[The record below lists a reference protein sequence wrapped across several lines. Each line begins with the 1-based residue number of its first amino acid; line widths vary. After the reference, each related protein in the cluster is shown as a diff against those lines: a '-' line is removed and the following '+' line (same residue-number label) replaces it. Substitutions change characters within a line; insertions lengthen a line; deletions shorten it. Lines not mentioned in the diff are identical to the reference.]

1 MFRGGGANAF
11 SQSKTRALGA
21 SAFIQHRMQNSSAM
35 ALGNFIYVARKK
47 SMADLPHI
55 VIVDDDQ
62 QMRGLLSSY
71 LQSNRFQAT
80 AVADGKALDRVLI
93 GRRADLIVLDPMLP
107 REDGWAVCR
116 RLRAEA
122 RAPVIILTSRRSEF
136 DRIHGLESGAQD
148 YISKPFNPRELL
160 ARIRNVLGRWDLG
173 EHRSTPRPERY
184 RFANWTLDII
194 SRCLVDPQGTTQQL
208 ASSEFRLLEAL
219 AASGNRVVSR
229 HELMELTRGRELTAF
244 DRSIDVRISRLRRL
258 LGEDARESS
267 IIKTVYGEGY
277 VIGVRV
283 ESE

>member
-1 MFRGGGANAF
+1 M
-11 SQSKTRALGA
+11 L
-21 SAFIQHRMQNSSAM
+21 
-35 ALGNFIYVARKK
+35 LGNVIYVPNKR

-71 LQSNRFQAT
+71 LQSSGFRAT
-80 AVADGKALDRVLI
+80 AVTDGKALDRLLI
-93 GRRADLIVLDPMLP
+93 GTHIDLIVLDPVLP
-107 REDGWAVCR
+107 RENGMALCR

-122 RAPVIILTSRRSEF
+122 RVPVIILTARRSEF
-136 DRIHGLESGAQD
+136 DRIHGLEIGAQD
-148 YISKPFNPRELL
+148 YIAKPFNPRELL
-160 ARIRNVLGRWDLG
+160 ARIRNVLGRWDAG
-173 EHRSTPRPERY
+173 EQRTSTRPERY
-184 RFANWTLDII
+184 RFANWTLDTI
-194 SRCLVDPQGTTQQL
+194 SRCLVDPQGRTQPL

-219 AASGNRVVSR
+219 ASNGNRVVSR
-229 HELMELTRGRELTAF
+229 DELMELTRGREMTAF

-258 LGEDARESS
+258 LGEGARESS